1 MSGGSSRRYPPEL
14 RERAVRMVA
23 EIRGQHDSEWAAIS
37 EVARLL
43 GVGCAETVRKWVRQ
57 AQVDAGARPG
67 TTTEE
72 SAELKRLRRDNAELR
87 RANAILKTASG
98 FLRGRARPASTL
110 ITRFIADHQGH
121 REGPDGLRWG
131 VELICTQLT
140 ELGVPIAPSTYYD
153 HINREPSRRELR
165 DGELKE
171 HISRVHAANYGVY
184 GARKVW
190 LTLNREGIEVARC
203 TVERLMTKLG
213 LSGTTRGKARRT
225 TIADPATARPADLV
239 QRRFGP
245 PAPNRLWVADL
256 TYVSTWAGFAYVAFV
271 TDAYARRI
279 LGWRVASTMATSM
292 VLDAIE
298 QAIWTRQQEGV
309 LDLKD
314 VIHHTDRGSQY
325 TSIRFSERLA
335 EAGIQPSVGA
345 VGSSYDNALAE
356 TINGLYKTELIKPG
370 KPWRSI
376 EDVELA
382 TARWVDWF
390 NHRRLY
396 QYCGDVPPVELEAA
410 YYAQRQR
417 PAAG

>member
-1 MSGGSSRRYPPEL
+1 M
-14 RERAVRMVA
+14 
-23 EIRGQHDSEWAAIS
+23 
-37 EVARLL
+37 
-43 GVGCAETVRKWVRQ
+43 
-57 AQVDAGARPG
+57 
-67 TTTEE
+67 
-72 SAELKRLRRDNAELR
+72 
-87 RANAILKTASG
+87 
-98 FLRGRARPASTL
+98 
-110 ITRFIADHQGH
+110 
-121 REGPDGLRWG
+121 RWG
-131 VELICTQLT
+131 VESICTQLT

-356 TINGLYKTELIKPG
+356 P
-370 KPWRSI
+370 PRH
-376 EDVELA
+376 V
-382 TARWVDWF
+382 
-390 NHRRLY
+390 RRL
-396 QYCGDVPPVELEAA
+396 QFLERMGSCQVVHRGGTRRSCVSGRCGWSQRSAVSTIRSGQRSVRSPVYLVLAA
-410 YYAQRQR
+410 RRRCVSGCARRRSMPAHGPGPR
-417 PAAG
+417 PKNPLS

>member
-1 MSGGSSRRYPPEL
+1 M
-14 RERAVRMVA
+14 
-23 EIRGQHDSEWAAIS
+23 
-37 EVARLL
+37 
-43 GVGCAETVRKWVRQ
+43 
-57 AQVDAGARPG
+57 
-67 TTTEE
+67 
-72 SAELKRLRRDNAELR
+72 
-87 RANAILKTASG
+87 
-98 FLRGRARPASTL
+98 
-110 ITRFIADHQGH
+110 
-121 REGPDGLRWG
+121 RWG
-131 VELICTQLT
+131 VESICTQLT

-382 TARWVDWF
+382 TAVGIGSG
-390 NHRRLY
+390 RLLSADSY
-396 QYCGDVPPVELEAA
+396 KKMVSTELRGKTRAQPGCPTCFEQNDGYSYGLGIVISGHWLLQNPMFAGYAAVEAYLPSQRVAVAVAVTYAPEAFDDQGNYRNQADILFRKIGAEVAPNDAPPMPPG
-410 YYAQRQR
+410 R
-417 PAAG
+417 

>member
-1 MSGGSSRRYPPEL
+1 MTINYQFG
-14 RERAVRMVA
+14 
-23 EIRGQHDSEWAAIS
+23 D
-37 EVARLL
+37 
-43 GVGCAETVRKWVRQ
+43 
-57 AQVDAGARPG
+57 VDAHGAMIRAQAASL
-67 TTTEE
+67 E
-72 SAELKRLRRDNAELR
+72 AEHQAIVRDVLAAGDFWGGAGSVACQEFITQLGRNFQVIYEQ
-87 RANAILKTASG
+87 ANAHGQKV
-98 FLRGRARPASTL
+98 
-110 ITRFIADHQGH
+110 Q
-121 REGPDGLRWG
+121 
-131 VELICTQLT
+131 
-140 ELGVPIAPSTYYD
+140 
-153 HINREPSRRELR
+153 
-165 DGELKE
+165 
-171 HISRVHAANYGVY
+171 AAGNNM
-184 GARKVW
+184 AQ
-190 LTLNREGIEVARC
+190 T
-203 TVERLMTKLG
+203 
-213 LSGTTRGKARRT
+213 
-225 TIADPATARPADLV
+225 
-239 QRRFGP
+239 
-245 PAPNRLWVADL
+245 
-256 TYVSTWAGFAYVAFV
+256 
-271 TDAYARRI
+271 
-279 LGWRVASTMATSM
+279 VASTMATSM

>member
-1 MSGGSSRRYPPEL
+1 M
-14 RERAVRMVA
+14 
-23 EIRGQHDSEWAAIS
+23 
-37 EVARLL
+37 
-43 GVGCAETVRKWVRQ
+43 
-57 AQVDAGARPG
+57 
-67 TTTEE
+67 
-72 SAELKRLRRDNAELR
+72 
-87 RANAILKTASG
+87 
-98 FLRGRARPASTL
+98 
-110 ITRFIADHQGH
+110 
-121 REGPDGLRWG
+121 RWG
-131 VELICTQLT
+131 VESICTQLT

-279 LGWRVASTMATSM
+279 LGWGGRRAAPVLARGPMVWRPAT
-292 VLDAIE
+292 
-298 QAIWTRQQEGV
+298 TG
-309 LDLKD
+309 
-314 VIHHTDRGSQY
+314 
-325 TSIRFSERLA
+325 
-335 EAGIQPSVGA
+335 
-345 VGSSYDNALAE
+345 
-356 TINGLYKTELIKPG
+356 
-370 KPWRSI
+370 RSAA
-376 EDVELA
+376 A
-382 TARWVDWF
+382 TAAKVAMAPT
-390 NHRRLY
+390 HRSPAVMAVTA
-396 QYCGDVPPVELEAA
+396 VPVATA
-410 YYAQRQR
+410 GWSVTVG
-417 PAAG
+417 PAVMAVTEPRVPAMPI